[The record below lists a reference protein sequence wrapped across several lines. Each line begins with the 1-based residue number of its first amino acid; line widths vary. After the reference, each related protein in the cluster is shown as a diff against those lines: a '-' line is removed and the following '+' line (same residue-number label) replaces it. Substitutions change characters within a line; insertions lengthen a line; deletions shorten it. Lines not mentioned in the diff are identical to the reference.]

1 MKICN
6 NFYSGSCFKN
16 ECEIFKDYLEIGD
29 FIISGFS
36 YGAIKAFNQALESKA
51 RVDKLQ
57 LFSPAF
63 FQTKDEKFKRMQL
76 MFFKKDEDAYIKNF
90 LENLKDKS
98 TKSIENFFKK
108 GSFKELDE
116 LLNFKWNKEDLEEL
130 IKKGIKIAEDIA
142 VLMVEKYKMAK
153 DSKDIIFNAK
163 ESLKLEFSQNI
174 EKINK
179 LKDIMLKNE
188 VITLDDLQ

>member
-1 MKICN
+1 MISKKY
-6 NFYSGSCFKN
+6 FSGFCFF
-16 ECEIFKDYLEIGD
+16 EESELFKDYIIQND
-29 FIISGFS
+29 FTVSGFS
-36 YGAIKAFNQALESKA
+36 YGAVKAFEDVLNSNK

-90 LENLKDKS
+90 LENVKDKS

-130 IKKGIKIAEDIA
+130 IKKGIKIEVFLGQNDKII
-142 VLMVEKYKMAK
+142 
-153 DSKDIIFNAK
+153 DSLDAK
-163 ESLKLEFSQNI
+163 EFFKEFATVYYF
-174 EKINK
+174 
-179 LKDIMLKNE
+179 KDKGHL
-188 VITLDDLQ
+188 L